1 MPEEALV
8 TQESVKLAA
17 AAGAAAEK
25 VPGTLVKY
33 ITLVH
38 AHDNPDIVP
47 ECVYESGSALTVVGG
62 VDTVPGEVAGIP
74 PEALALDVVGVEA
87 VPNVLVGVSTVALML
102 EFVGIDPVIIH
113 VLGTVG
119 VMNWTV

>member
-1 MPEEALV
+1 MPEGALV
-8 TQESVKLAA
+8 KQVSVKVAS

-25 VPGTLVKY
+25 VPGTLVKS

-38 AHDNPDIVP
+38 TLDNPDIVP
-47 ECVYESGSALTVVGG
+47 ECVYESGSALAVVEG
-62 VDTVPGEVAGIP
+62 VDTVPGEVVVIP
-74 PEALALDVVGVEA
+74 PEVLSFDVVGVEA
-87 VPNVLVGVSTVALML
+87 VPNVLVGVPTVALML
-102 EFVGIDPVIIH
+102 ELVFVDPVVIH